1 MKLTDFSPGQK
12 RQALRSTLS
21 AKLKA
26 IRGVEVG
33 ETTHVEPEGQPNLS
47 DDHRVGTK
55 LRNTTDIAIAKK

>member
-26 IRGVEVG
+26 IRGVE
-33 ETTHVEPEGQPNLS
+33 GQPNLP

-55 LRNTTDIAIAKK
+55 LRSTTDIAIAKK